1 MLVQS
6 DASLTIGTGGK
17 RNVPALNLNLVGKQG
32 KRQDTLGNRSLVSHP
47 SSSALQSKPPKASTK
62 GVGKAAAAGAESR
75 KSNLK

>member
-62 GVGKAAAAGAESR
+62 GVGKAAAGAESR